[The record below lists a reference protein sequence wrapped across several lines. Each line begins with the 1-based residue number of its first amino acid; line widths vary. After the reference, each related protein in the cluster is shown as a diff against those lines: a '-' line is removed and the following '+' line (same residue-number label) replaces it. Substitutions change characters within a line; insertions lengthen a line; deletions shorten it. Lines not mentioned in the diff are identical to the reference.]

1 MGLWDITQEW
11 NLELILKNLKQL
23 YLMEILTTTRNNKN
37 NKKQNK
43 KQNNLENKPIENIKE
58 YKYLGVTFTKQNTF
72 KITKQYLT

>member
-43 KQNNLENKPIENIKE
+43 KQNK
-58 YKYLGVTFTKQNTF
+58 
-72 KITKQYLT
+72 